1 MVDAVKEGVTVEVFL
16 VVSLLPLTVIVVMVL
31 PSGDTTVLVCE
42 NSFLLIF
49 FSYFII
55 LKHTVFEFISGAKY
69 SKYTVPDTG
78 LLISE
83 MTSPSNGSD
92 IIPRISPRSTRFPIS
107 IRLLKMPDASERI
120 CLVLLSSI
128 IFVMY
133 PGGVLALTMP
143 CLSRKR
149 SIA

>member
-1 MVDAVKEGVTVEVFL
+1 MVVVTVVVVVEVVTVEVFL

-31 PSGDTTVLVCE
+31 PSGDTTVLV
-42 NSFLLIF
+42 
-49 FSYFII
+49 
-55 LKHTVFEFISGAKY
+55 SGAKY

-83 MTSPSNGSD
+83 TTSPSNGSD
-92 IIPRISPRSTRFPIS
+92 IIPRISPRSTRFPIF